1 MSTEQVITMP
11 PEAEELAQ
19 NEAAPTDEV
28 DCSAEPGAPSLPAGA
43 ELMRKFLAHSP
54 FVGHLGMRLEAI
66 HPDAVR
72 ISMPFRPELATTGDL
87 VHGGAITSLVDTAAT
102 AAAWSVVEVGQAPR
116 GTTVGLTVDF
126 VAPARGAELTADATV
141 RRRGRQL
148 CFCDVDVADGH
159 GRLVARGLVTYK
171 LGGT

>member
-1 MSTEQVITMP
+1 MSTEKVMTMV
-11 PEAEELAQ
+11 PEDLAVTSDI
-19 NEAAPTDEV
+19 EYPTDLGK
-28 DCSAEPGAPSLPAGA
+28 ASLPAGA
-43 ELMRKFLAHSP
+43 ALMREFLAHSP

-72 ISMPFRPELATTGDL
+72 VSMPYRPELATVGDL
-87 VHGGAITSLVDTAAT
+87 VHGGAITSLVDTSAM

-126 VAPARGAELTADATV
+126 VAPARGTELTADATV

-171 LGGT
+171 LGGAR